1 MAEGSSEKENKMNL
15 RILTLMQ
22 FARKAGKLVS
32 GYSACERAMHKKE
45 IELLILAADSSE
57 RTRDK
62 MKKLALSA
70 GISGA
75 VIETGSQQEISSA
88 LGLSVTGVF
97 GIIDKNFAGKIMEYW
112 LSETER
118 RIN

>member
-1 MAEGSSEKENKMNL
+1 MNL

-88 LGLSVTGVF
+88 LGLPVTGVF
-97 GIIDKNFAGKIMEYW
+97 GIKDKNFAGKIMEYW